1 MARFPHPAEV
11 AMLESQHRWLLE
23 RVMVTFRLEPGQD
36 KAARSIGV
44 LKELTE
50 SYVLVG
56 DEQIGDILIPLAA
69 IRCISLKPA

>member
-1 MARFPHPAEV
+1 
-11 AMLESQHRWLLE
+11 MLDSQHRWIHE
-23 RVMVTFRLEPGQD
+23 RVLVTFRLEPGQD

-44 LKELTE
+44 LKELTD

-56 DEQIGDILIPLAA
+56 DEQVGDILIPLAA